1 MLRQLWVLTR
11 LVDKLRFRKKN
22 KKTKRNHARLGC
34 FFPPKCI
41 KRGENQLSL
50 EVRSTA
56 VQLAVLA
63 APPPS
68 GHYPNDSFTF
78 YNKTKNKKRGYM
90 VFYVDDDGHT
100 SRRCSLVKRTND
112 PCSQS
117 ETSQQITAPFPAA
130 PPPPPHGNLVDIIRG
145 KNIELKKTGMSP
157 EATGCHIAFR

>member
-1 MLRQLWVLTR
+1 MM
-11 LVDKLRFRKKN
+11 
-22 KKTKRNHARLGC
+22 
-34 FFPPKCI
+34 KCL

-68 GHYPNDSFTF
+68 GHYPNDGFTF
-78 YNKTKNKKRGYM
+78 YNKTKQTKKRGYA

-100 SRRCSLVKRTND
+100 SRRCSLVKTTDD

-117 ETSQQITAPFPAA
+117 ETSQQITAPSPRSPSPASSRQ
-130 PPPPPHGNLVDIIRG
+130 L
-145 KNIELKKTGMSP
+145 S
-157 EATGCHIAFR
+157 